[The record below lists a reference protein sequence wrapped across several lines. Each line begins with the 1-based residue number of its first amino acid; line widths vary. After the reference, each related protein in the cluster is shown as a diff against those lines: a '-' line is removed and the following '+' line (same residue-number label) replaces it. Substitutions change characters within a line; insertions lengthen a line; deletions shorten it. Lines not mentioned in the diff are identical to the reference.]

1 MAQGNLN
8 KTFIIVAE
16 VSPDGKIS
24 KVIEKDETTI
34 QELVNYHQRKEYLEK
49 QVLEV
54 TRNYHLLMARYEN
67 ISQKNEAALA
77 SLTGLLIAYGVFDP
91 KKHTLNL
98 EPIVKPYVLK
108 ILQDIQNQEAKL
120 GFWASRWDDFTRKH
134 KLKWPNILLN
144 LGKWVAGFFKKKDK
158 I

>member
-8 KTFIIVAE
+8 KTFLIVAE
-16 VSPDGKIS
+16 VSPEGRIA
-24 KVIEKDETTI
+24 KVIEKEETTI

-77 SLTGLLIAYGVFDP
+77 ALTGLLTAYGVYDP
-91 KKHTLNL
+91 QKHTLNL

-108 ILQDIQNQEAKL
+108 TLQDIQNQEARLGYLAGKWEDFKL
-120 GFWASRWDDFTRKH
+120 KH
-134 KLKWPNILLN
+134 KLKLSNLL
-144 LGKWVAGFFKKKDK
+144 LSAAQWFGGFFKKKDK
-158 I
+158 S